1 LAYVSPTQVD
11 IQIPYEVGAGPA
23 VLGIDNN
30 GQIAGFQFQIS
41 ASAPGIFADAGGY
54 LVPTPAVPRGGTT
67 TLLLAGAGEVAGQIQ
82 TAYSPSSAGTYSPL
96 LLLSVTVGGEPVFL
110 QTVGLNP
117 GQVGVTQVKF
127 ALPAS
132 VPAGVQPVVVTVG
145 GVSSPTV
152 NVTVH

>member
-1 LAYVSPTQVD
+1 
-11 IQIPYEVGAGPA
+11 
-23 VLGIDNN
+23 
-30 GQIAGFQFQIS
+30 
-41 ASAPGIFADAGGY
+41 
-54 LVPTPAVPRGGTT
+54 
-67 TLLLAGAGEVAGQIQ
+67 
-82 TAYSPSSAGTYSPL
+82 
-96 LLLSVTVGGEPVFL
+96 VTVGGEPVFL